1 MEKELH
7 FGSARVTIFKTEVE
21 ECEERGTEQGE

>member
-7 FGSARVTIFKTEVE
+7 FGSARVTIVKAEVE
-21 ECEERGTEQGE
+21 ECKERGTEQGE